1 MIIKP
6 NITTM
11 NKIFCTVTFTIIAQI
26 GFAQLTTETL
36 MQFKYKDIPFG
47 KDMSEITKLIPSE
60 VNIEKPED
68 VNIEDFY
75 GFVAIRNYFKK
86 GIYSYFGMGS
96 YFANYSV
103 TKQILTNYSGW
114 NNIKTIELYYTKQH
128 DSEVEPTLFLVRKV
142 LTSDD
147 GNLTNVFNGLQS
159 AISKQLVKVPKILNS
174 NFIYNTGNYVDSK
187 IAIWDTGT
195 NLVFLMVTDNV
206 FSRHSEF
213 LYVSKTGLNKYFK
226 SVETYEKRKEL
237 EEKNKANKSA
247 NEF

>member
-1 MIIKP
+1 M
-6 NITTM
+6 
-11 NKIFCTVTFTIIAQI
+11 
-26 GFAQLTTETL
+26 
-36 MQFKYKDIPFG
+36 
-47 KDMSEITKLIPSE
+47 
-60 VNIEKPED
+60 
-68 VNIEDFY
+68 
-75 GFVAIRNYFKK
+75 
-86 GIYSYFGMGS
+86 
-96 YFANYSV
+96 
-103 TKQILTNYSGW
+103 
-114 NNIKTIELYYTKQH
+114 
-128 DSEVEPTLFLVRKV
+128 
-142 LTSDD
+142 TSDD

-213 LYVSKTGLNKYFK
+213 LYVSKAGLNKYFK